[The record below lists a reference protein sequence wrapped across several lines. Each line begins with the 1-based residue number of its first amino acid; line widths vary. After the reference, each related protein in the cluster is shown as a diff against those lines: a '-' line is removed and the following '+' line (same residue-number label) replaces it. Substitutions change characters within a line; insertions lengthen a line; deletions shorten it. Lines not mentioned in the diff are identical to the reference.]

1 MRSFFWSVSLRIQ
14 SERGKIW
21 TRKNSVVSLCIQ
33 SKCGKIRT
41 RKNSVFGHFSSVQ
54 ANVLRRIYLYNFNKR
69 DSTRNIFGNIS
80 RLFFE
85 TAISQKSF
93 ERLLVRNL
101 YLSSQLKNY
110 CCGRALKGQVSK
122 FTGGNTVNS
131 FRTLAES
138 HKRLKLTEEF
148 AQSQKK
154 ADLRHFIQ
162 NSPRRNCDEIPS

>member
-1 MRSFFWSVSLRIQ
+1 MERYSVFLRIQ

-21 TRKNSVVSLCIQ
+21 TRKNSVVSLRIQSKCGKIRTRKNPVVSLRIQ

-41 RKNSVFGHFSSVQ
+41 RKNSVFGHFSPVQ
-54 ANVLRRIYLYNFNKR
+54 ANVLRRISPYNFNKR
-69 DSTRNIFGNIS
+69 DSTRNIFGNMS
-80 RLFFE
+80 RLFFG

-101 YLSSQLKNY
+101 YLSSYLKNY
-110 CCGRALKGQVSK
+110 CCGRALKWQVSK
-122 FTGGNTVNS
+122 FAGGNTVNS

-148 AQSQKK
+148 AQS
-154 ADLRHFIQ
+154 
-162 NSPRRNCDEIPS
+162 